1 MATDLKKWLTVSEA
15 TKHVPVNRLR
25 LFRDIK
31 GGKLPARRI
40 GWMYVIRLADLI
52 TYKKTL

>member
-1 MATDLKKWLTVSEA
+1 MATQIKKWLTVSEA

-40 GWMYVIRLADLI
+40 GWMYVIRRADLN